1 MKYSTALIAVSTI
14 AVASYFLVIC
24 IYRLVFHPLAKFP
37 GPKLAAI
44 SDLWYALAW
53 TSGRHPFIME
63 KTHLKYGEVV
73 RIAPN
78 ELSFATVPAYRD
90 IYGHTMKGKRPFYK
104 TSWYQTTGDQP
115 DIVTVLDPQ
124 EHTRQ
129 RRYLAHAFSA
139 KALHDQE
146 VVIHRYVD
154 LFLAQLGRIGCAGG
168 PGINMEE
175 AFTWLTFDIIGDLT
189 FGESFD
195 AVGQG
200 KTNVWVSII
209 IDGGYFNMLSSLRRR
224 LPLMNLILPFM
235 LPKDSAAKYA
245 MHNRLTGE
253 KLDKR
258 LEMGDSAHRDD
269 FFSYILR
276 KGGNE
281 VSRAELVNQSSTL
294 IVGGSETT
302 ATCLLA
308 LAYYLLKDRARLDKL
323 NEEVRAAFGSVG
335 EITGE
340 SASRL
345 PYLNAVIEESLRI
358 FSPASFGLPRTCP
371 GAIIDGHMILEGVT
385 VSVDQ
390 WATSHS
396 PLYWKD
402 PYSFMPERWLDD
414 SFGDNKEAS
423 QPFSKGPRAC
433 LGSNLAYL
441 EMKII
446 VAKMVFL
453 YDWELVS
460 KEVDLMGQ
468 ARLFLMWK
476 KPALMVRFHRRED
489 LPKTD

>member
-1 MKYSTALIAVSTI
+1 MKFSTASIAVSAI
-14 AVASYFLVIC
+14 AVDQVYTKNQIIANMISY
-24 IYRLVFHPLAKFP
+24 
-37 GPKLAAI
+37 
-44 SDLWYALAW
+44 
-53 TSGRHPFIME
+53 
-63 KTHLKYGEVV
+63 
-73 RIAPN
+73 
-78 ELSFATVPAYRD
+78 
-90 IYGHTMKGKRPFYK
+90 
-104 TSWYQTTGDQP
+104 
-115 DIVTVLDPQ
+115 
-124 EHTRQ
+124 
-129 RRYLAHAFSA
+129 
-139 KALHDQE
+139 
-146 VVIHRYVD
+146 
-154 LFLAQLGRIGCAGG
+154 
-168 PGINMEE
+168 
-175 AFTWLTFDIIGDLT
+175 GDLT

-308 LAYYLLKDRARLDKL
+308 LAYYLLKDRARLEKL

-358 FSPASFGLPRTCP
+358 FSPASFGLPRQR
-371 GAIIDGHMILEGVT
+371 I
-385 VSVDQ
+385 S
-390 WATSHS
+390 SR
-396 PLYWKD
+396 
-402 PYSFMPERWLDD
+402 YSGGRC
-414 SFGDNKEAS
+414 AS
-423 QPFSKGPRAC
+423 ITPRIASGTESLLSQC
-433 LGSNLAYL
+433 L
-441 EMKII
+441 
-446 VAKMVFL
+446 
-453 YDWELVS
+453 
-460 KEVDLMGQ
+460 
-468 ARLFLMWK
+468 
-476 KPALMVRFHRRED
+476 
-489 LPKTD
+489 

>member
-1 MKYSTALIAVSTI
+1 MLSMKFSTALIAVSAI

-24 IYRLVFHPLAKFP
+24 IYRLTFHPLAKFP

-53 TSGRHPFIME
+53 TSSRHPFIIE
-63 KTHLKYGEVV
+63 KAHLKYGEVV

-78 ELSFATVPAYRD
+78 ELCFATVPAYRD
-90 IYGHTMKGKRPFYK
+90 IYGHTMKGKQPIYK
-104 TSWYQTTGDQP
+104 TSWYQTT
-115 DIVTVLDPQ
+115 
-124 EHTRQ
+124 
-129 RRYLAHAFSA
+129 
-139 KALHDQE
+139 
-146 VVIHRYVD
+146 
-154 LFLAQLGRIGCAGG
+154 
-168 PGINMEE
+168 
-175 AFTWLTFDIIGDLT
+175 GDLT

-224 LPLMNLILPFM
+224 LPLMNLVLPFM

-308 LAYYLLKDRARLDKL
+308 LAYYLLKDRARLEKL

-371 GAIIDGHMILEGVT
+371 GAVIDGQMIPEGVT

-396 PLYWKD
+396 PRYWKD
-402 PYSFMPERWLDD
+402 PYSFIPERWLDE
-414 SFGDNKEAS
+414 SYGDNKEAS

-460 KEVDLMGQ
+460 KEVDLMAQ

-476 KPALMVRFHRRED
+476 KPALMVRFHRREH
-489 LPKTD
+489 LPKAD